1 MRLEIWGKGMRRFLH
16 LRRHFSAKPKLDI
29 LEYAKQIPDAVSAPQ
44 SNSSVEN
51 ELDWSHLKQDHSVSP
66 EESGASNVTEQK
78 EELIFKE
85 VLSQVLSSSQK
96 HKSSHRPGASK
107 TPLSDSILALFEK
120 SETNKSEDEV
130 SSRQPQ
136 GNSGNLL
143 DSLVNS
149 DAMEQASLQAKHK
162 REVAEQQLTEINK
175 IIDNMSTNKSLMEF
189 YESDILSA
197 YSQDS
202 DQSRSPNLQLRHEI
216 NDTTVSYILEKCIRT
231 LNEDFK
237 DPTGAIHL
245 FETTK
250 HCSVDLF
257 SVACSAEVYN
267 QIIKIRW
274 YEYRDLYA
282 VVNLA
287 AEIAINAI
295 PPVLETTE
303 LLAVIYREA
312 MDSSKGI
319 GSSPYGMPLW
329 TSNEQQQLLELNRY
343 RLRFQNV
350 WASKPQLRF

>member
-1 MRLEIWGKGMRRFLH
+1 MRSFLH

-29 LEYAKQIPDAVSAPQ
+29 LEYAKQIPDAVSTPQ

-51 ELDWSHLKQDHSVSP
+51 ELDWSHLKQDHNMSP
-66 EESGASNVTEQK
+66 EDSGASNVTEQK

-96 HKSSHRPGASK
+96 RKTSQHQGASR

-120 SETNKSEDEV
+120 SETNKNEDEV
-130 SSRQPQ
+130 SSKQPQ
-136 GNSGNLL
+136 GNSGTLL
-143 DSLVNS
+143 DSLLNS
-149 DAMEQASLQAKHK
+149 DVMEQASLQEKEK
-162 REVAEQQLTEINK
+162 REVAEKQLTEINK
-175 IIDNMSTNKSLMEF
+175 IIDSLPTNKSLIDF
-189 YESDILSA
+189 FESDILSI
-197 YSQDS
+197 YSENSGKSQ
-202 DQSRSPNLQLRHEI
+202 RPQLRNEV
-216 NDTTVSYILEKCIRT
+216 NDTTVPYILEKCIRT
-231 LNEDFK
+231 LNEEFK

-295 PPVLETTE
+295 PPALETTE
-303 LLAVIYREA
+303 LLAAIYREA